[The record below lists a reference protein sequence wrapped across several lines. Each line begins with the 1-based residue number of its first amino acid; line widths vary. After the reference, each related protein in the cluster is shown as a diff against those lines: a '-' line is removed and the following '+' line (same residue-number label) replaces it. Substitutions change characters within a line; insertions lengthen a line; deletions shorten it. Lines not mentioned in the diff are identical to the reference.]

1 MKRTLLILS
10 GFVLVA
16 AAAGGGGYWYA
27 MSRTTSA
34 GPPASSS
41 TASAQDP
48 SGKTILYWYD
58 PMVPQQRFDKPGKSP
73 FMDMQLV
80 PKHADEAGGEGS
92 VSIDPR
98 VAQNL
103 GVRTA
108 EATKGSVERRIEAVG
123 SVVWN
128 ERSVFVVQSRS
139 GGFVE
144 KLHARAPLDPVAKGE
159 PLVELLAPDW
169 AAAQEEYLL
178 LRRAGKD
185 AGLAEASRN
194 RLQLLGMSEEQIG
207 LIEKTGRPQT
217 RITFYAPINGV
228 IAELGVRE
236 GMTVMSGA
244 MLFRLVDLSSVW
256 VNAEV
261 PEAQGGW
268 LRPGTTVEARVPSFP
283 GEVFRGR
290 VSAILPEVSAATRTL
305 RARVEL
311 ANPGGKLKPGM
322 FATLAFA
329 VRAGDKAL
337 LVPSEAVIRTG
348 ERSVV
353 IVAEGEGKFRQR
365 EVEVGFES
373 GGRSEIRKGLS
384 EGERV
389 VVSGQFLIDSE
400 ASLRATGARMEGAE
414 ASKAAAQQTHQA
426 AGEIV
431 SLGDGELL
439 IRHGDI
445 PSAGMG
451 AMSMPFRAPGGV
463 VPPGLKKGD
472 RIRFE
477 FNIGQDGQFQI
488 KNLAPAD
495 ASTPGSGARK

>member
-1 MKRTLLILS
+1 MRRVPLIVAGLL
-10 GFVLVA
+10 LVT
-16 AAAGGGGYWYA
+16 AAGAGGYWY
-27 MSRTTSA
+27 
-34 GPPASSS
+34 GASHMTPVKE
-41 TASAQDP
+41 TAAAAQDS
-48 SGKTILYWYD
+48 SGRRILYWFD
-58 PMVPQQRFDKPGKSP
+58 PMVPQQHFDKPGKSP

-80 PKHADEAGGEGS
+80 PKYADDAGGEGT
-92 VSIDPR
+92 VAIDPR

-108 EATKGSVERRIEAVG
+108 AATTGSVERRIEAVG
-123 SVVWN
+123 SVAWN
-128 ERSVFVVQSRS
+128 ERAVFVVQARS

-144 KLHARAPLDPVAKGE
+144 RLHARAPLDPVAKGQ
-159 PLVELLAPDW
+159 PLVELLVPDW

-178 LRRAGKD
+178 LQRAGKD
-185 AGLAEASRN
+185 AGLAEAARN

-207 LIEKTGRPQT
+207 LLEKTGKPQT
-217 RITFYAPINGV
+217 HIMLHAPINGV

-256 VNAEV
+256 VNAEL
-261 PEAQGGW
+261 PEAQGAR
-268 LRPGTTVEARVPSFP
+268 LRPGTAVEARVPSFP
-283 GEVFRGR
+283 GRVFRGK
-290 VSAILPEVSAATRTL
+290 VNAILPEVNAATRTL

-311 ANPGGKLKPGM
+311 ANPGGRLKPGM
-322 FATLAFA
+322 FATLGFA
-329 VRAGDKAL
+329 EGAGTRAL

-353 IVAEGEGKFRQR
+353 IVAESEGKFRPR
-365 EVEVGFES
+365 EVELGFES
-373 GGRSEIRKGLS
+373 GGKSEIRKGLA
-384 EGERV
+384 EGDKV

-400 ASLRATGARMEGAE
+400 ASLRATGTRMEGA
-414 ASKAAAQQTHQA
+414 AAPAAAALQTHEA
-426 AGEIV
+426 VGEIV
-431 SLGDGELL
+431 SAGAGELL
-439 IRHGDI
+439 IKHGAV

-451 AMSMPFRAPGGV
+451 AMTMPFRAPGGV

-477 FNIGQDGQFQI
+477 FNIGQDGQFQV

-495 ASTPGSGARK
+495 ASVPDRGARK

>member
-1 MKRTLLILS
+1 MKPAYL
-10 GFVLVA
+10 VLAGLVVVGVVA
-16 AAAGGGGYWYA
+16 GIGGYWYGV
-27 MSRTTSA
+27 SR
-34 GPPASSS
+34 PAPQA
-41 TASAQDP
+41 ASPAP
-48 SGKTILYWYD
+48 ESGDRKILYWYD

-73 FMDMQLV
+73 FMDMDLV
-80 PKHADEAGGEGS
+80 PKYADEESGSGG

-108 EATKGSVERRIEAVG
+108 DAAIGLVQRRVEAVG

-128 ERSVFVVQSRS
+128 ERATFVVQARS

-144 KLHARAPLDPVAKGE
+144 KLYARAPLDPVAKGQ

-178 LRRAGKD
+178 LRGSGKE
-185 AGLAEASRN
+185 AGLAEAARN

-207 LIEKTGRPQT
+207 LLEKTGRPQT
-217 RITFYAPINGV
+217 RITLYAPINGV

-236 GMTVMSGA
+236 GMTVASGA
-244 MLFRLVDLSSVW
+244 MLFRLVDLSTVW

-261 PEAQGGW
+261 PEAQGAW
-268 LRPGTTVEARVPSFP
+268 LRPGTAVEARVPSFP
-283 GEVFRGR
+283 DQVFRGR
-290 VSAILPEVSAATRTL
+290 VSAILPEVNAATRTL

-311 ANPGGKLKPGM
+311 ANPGGRLKPGM
-322 FATLAFA
+322 YATLGFA
-329 VRAGDKAL
+329 GGRGGKAL

-348 ERSVV
+348 ERSLV
-353 IVAEGEGKFRQR
+353 IVAEGEGRFRQQD
-365 EVEVGFES
+365 VELGFES
-373 GGRSEIRKGLS
+373 GGKTEIRKGLA
-384 EGERV
+384 EGDKV

-400 ASLRATGARMEGAE
+400 ASLRATGTRMEGGGPGAG
-414 ASKAAAQQTHQA
+414 AQTHRGV
-426 AGEIV
+426 GEIV
-431 SLGDGELL
+431 ALSAGELL

-451 AMSMPFRAPGGV
+451 AMTMPFSAPPGV

-472 RIRFE
+472 RVQFE
-477 FNIGQDGQFQI
+477 FSAQPDGQLKI
-488 KNLAPAD
+488 TRIGPAD
-495 ASTPGSGARK
+495 ASLPDHGAHK

>member
-1 MKRTLLILS
+1 MRRTSLIVIGLA
-10 GFVLVA
+10 VA
-16 AAAGGGGYWYA
+16 VAAGGGGYWYGV
-27 MSRTTSA
+27 SRMA
-34 GPPASSS
+34 PAKE
-41 TASAQDP
+41 TAAAAQDA
-48 SGKTILYWYD
+48 SGRTILYWYD

-73 FMDMQLV
+73 FMDMELV
-80 PKHADEAGGEGS
+80 PKYADEKDGAG
-92 VSIDPR
+92 VVYIDPR

-108 EATKGSVERRIEAVG
+108 EALTGSIARRVEAVG
-123 SVVWN
+123 GIAWN
-128 ERSVFVVQSRS
+128 ERAVFVVQARS

-169 AAAQEEYLL
+169 AAAQEEFLL
-178 LRRAGKD
+178 LRRGGKE
-185 AGLAEASRN
+185 AGLAEAARN

-207 LIEKTGRPQT
+207 LLERSGKPQM
-217 RITFYAPINGV
+217 RITLYAPINGV

-236 GMTVMSGA
+236 GMTVAAGA
-244 MLFRLVDLSSVW
+244 MLFRLVDLSTVW

-261 PEAQGGW
+261 PETQGGW
-268 LRPGTTVEARVPSFP
+268 LRPGTAVEARVPSFP

-290 VSAILPEVSAATRTL
+290 VSAILPEVNAATRTL

-311 ANPGGKLKPGM
+311 ANPLGKLKPGM
-322 FATLAFA
+322 FATLGFA
-329 VRAGDKAL
+329 AGGGGKAL

-353 IVAEGEGKFRQR
+353 IVAEGEGRFQQR
-365 EVEVGFES
+365 EVEIGFES
-373 GGRSEIRKGLS
+373 DGKSEIRKGLA

-400 ASLRATGARMEGAE
+400 ASLRATGTRMEGAE
-414 ASKAAAQQTHQA
+414 SGKAAPRVHQA
-426 AGEIV
+426 TGEVVLLGERELIIKHGEI
-431 SLGDGELL
+431 
-439 IRHGDI
+439 
-445 PSAGMG
+445 PSVGMG
-451 AMSMPFRAPGGV
+451 AMTMAFDAPKSV

-477 FNIGQDGQFQI
+477 FTMQSDGQMRI
-488 KNLAPAD
+488 TSIVPAD
-495 ASTPGSGARK
+495 ASVPDHGAHK

>member
-1 MKRTLLILS
+1 MRRASLIVI
-10 GFVLVA
+10 GFAMAV
-16 AAAGGGGYWYA
+16 AAGGGGYWYGV
-27 MSRTTSA
+27 SRT
-34 GPPASSS
+34 ASSGES
-41 TASAQDP
+41 AATAQDV
-48 SGKTILYWYD
+48 SSRRILYWYD

-80 PKHADEAGGEGS
+80 AKYADEADAEGT

-108 EATKGSVERRIEAVG
+108 EAATGSIARRVEAVG
-123 SVVWN
+123 GIAWN
-128 ERSVFVVQSRS
+128 ERAVFVVQARS

-178 LRRAGKD
+178 LRRGGKEV
-185 AGLAEASRN
+185 GLAEAARN
-194 RLQLLGMSEEQIG
+194 RLQLLGMSEVQIG
-207 LIEKTGRPQT
+207 LLEKTDKPQT
-217 RITFYAPINGV
+217 RITLYAPISGV

-236 GMTVMSGA
+236 GMTVAAGA

-261 PEAQGGW
+261 PETQGGW
-268 LRPGTTVEARVPSFP
+268 LRPGTAVEARVPSFP

-290 VSAILPEVSAATRTL
+290 VSAILPEVNAATRTL

-311 ANPGGKLKPGM
+311 ANPLGKLKPGM
-322 FATLAFA
+322 FATLGFA
-329 VRAGDKAL
+329 AGGGGKAL

-365 EVEVGFES
+365 EVEIGIES
-373 GGRSEIRKGLS
+373 DGRSEIRKGLT
-384 EGERV
+384 EGEKV

-400 ASLRATGARMEGAE
+400 ASLRATGTRMEGAPE
-414 ASKAAAQQTHQA
+414 SGKAAPRVHQA
-426 AGEIV
+426 TGEVVLLGERELIIKHGEI
-431 SLGDGELL
+431 
-439 IRHGDI
+439 
-445 PSAGMG
+445 PSVGMG
-451 AMSMPFRAPGGV
+451 AMTMAFDAPKSV

-477 FNIGQDGQFQI
+477 FTMQSDGQMRI
-488 KNLAPAD
+488 TSIAPAD
-495 ASTPGSGARK
+495 ASVPDHGAHK

>member
-1 MKRTLLILS
+1 MRRAPLIIL

-16 AAAGGGGYWYA
+16 AAAAGGGYWYA
-27 MSRTTSA
+27 KSGTA
-34 GPPASSS
+34 PANE
-41 TASAQDP
+41 AAAAAQDS
-48 SGKTILYWYD
+48 SGRKILYWFD
-58 PMVPQQRFDKPGKSP
+58 PMVPQQHFDKPGKSP

-80 PKHADEAGGEGS
+80 PKYAGEAGGEGT

-108 EATKGSVERRIEAVG
+108 TATTGSVERRIEAVG
-123 SVVWN
+123 SVAWN
-128 ERSVFVVQSRS
+128 ERAVYVVQARS

-144 KLHARAPLDPVAKGE
+144 KLHARAPLDPVTKGQ
-159 PLVELLAPDW
+159 PLVELLVPDW
-169 AAAQEEYLL
+169 AAAQAEYLL
-178 LRRAGKD
+178 LQRAGKD
-185 AGLAEASRN
+185 SGLAEAARN

-207 LIEKTGRPQT
+207 LLEKTGKPQT
-217 RITFYAPINGV
+217 HITLYAPINGV

-261 PEAQGGW
+261 PEAQGAW
-268 LRPGTTVEARVPSFP
+268 LRPGTAVEARVPSFP
-283 GEVFRGR
+283 GQVFRGR
-290 VSAILPEVSAATRTL
+290 VSAILPEVNAATRTL

-311 ANPGGKLKPGM
+311 ANPGGRLKPGM
-322 FATLAFA
+322 FATLGFA
-329 VRAGDKAL
+329 EGAGTRAL

-353 IVAEGEGKFRQR
+353 IVAESEGKFRPR
-365 EVEVGFES
+365 EVELGFES
-373 GGRSEIRKGLS
+373 GGKSEIRKGLA
-384 EGERV
+384 EGDKV

-400 ASLRATGARMEGAE
+400 ASLRATGTRMEGA
-414 ASKAAAQQTHQA
+414 AAPAAAALQTHEA
-426 AGEIV
+426 VGEIV
-431 SLGDGELL
+431 SAGAGELL
-439 IRHGDI
+439 IKHGAV

-451 AMSMPFRAPGGV
+451 AMTMPFRAPGGV

-477 FNIGQDGQFQI
+477 FNIGQDGQFQV

-495 ASTPGSGARK
+495 ASVPDRGARK